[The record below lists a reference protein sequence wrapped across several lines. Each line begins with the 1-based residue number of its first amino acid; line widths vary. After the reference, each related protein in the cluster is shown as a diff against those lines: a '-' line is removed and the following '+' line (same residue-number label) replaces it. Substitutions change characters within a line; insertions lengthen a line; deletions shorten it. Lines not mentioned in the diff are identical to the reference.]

1 MRLRKLIKQFEFS
14 EDNRR
19 QIVLGT
25 NVRLNPKENR
35 LELVE
40 GTLGFPTG
48 PDLFARTRVTKPAT
62 AKRWIGFEAVD
73 KHKKVNGAT
82 VTFIGYRL
90 GNGLVEQWWNGSAWV
105 TASAGQWNTEAE
117 VAANI
122 AAFVGQSIQVIANLR
137 TTDATQTPEL
147 YLVKLLYES
156 DIEFEQEYIA
166 RSMLPAMREEVRP
179 IALYPIEVGAPTST
193 IDLNAIETPY
203 NILDIDSVYNV
214 TADPDKLAPLAAT
227 YDANTKIVTLGAPA
241 GPCVLLVRF
250 VYVPEIM
257 IIRSQDYTELSKIPA
272 VCIESIVQDTHLPIE
287 PGPSVCDRFGDG
299 AGWQLKEGFQA
310 NISFTVRFTTDK
322 ASDLDSLSDELKRFF
337 ENRLLRARGQD
348 EFVRLQT
355 FEEYSHQPSAL
366 QSELHSA
373 RLRARIFNA
382 VFYVRDAVPVTAT
395 QRFIVAGGNV
405 AFQV

>member
-1 MRLRKLIKQFEFS
+1 
-14 EDNRR
+14 
-19 QIVLGT
+19 
-25 NVRLNPKENR
+25 
-35 LELVE
+35 
-40 GTLGFPTG
+40 
-48 PDLFARTRVTKPAT
+48 
-62 AKRWIGFEAVD
+62 VD
-73 KHKKVNGAT
+73 KNKKVNGT
-82 VTFIGYRL
+82 VVTFIGYRL
-90 GNGLVEQWWNGSAWV
+90 GNGLVEQWWNGSAWA

-122 AAFVGQSIQVIANLR
+122 ATFVGQSIQVIANLR

-147 YLVKLLYES
+147 YLVKLLYET

-166 RSMLPAMREEVRP
+166 RSLLPAMREEVRP
-179 IALYPIEVGAPTST
+179 ISLFPIDVPAATT
-193 IDLNAIETPY
+193 IIDLSVIETPY
-203 NILDIDSVYNV
+203 NILDIDSVYNL
-214 TADPDKLAPLAAT
+214 TADPDKLANLSAT
-227 YDANTKIVTLGAPA
+227 YDGSTKRVTLGAPV
-241 GPCVLLVRF
+241 GPCRVLVRF
-250 VYVPEIM
+250 VYLPEMM

-272 VCIESIVQDTHLPIE
+272 VCIESIVQDSHTPIE
-287 PGPSVCDRFGDG
+287 SGPSVCDRFGDG

-310 NISFTVRFTTDK
+310 NINFTVRFTTDK
-322 ASDLDSLSDELKRFF
+322 VSDLDSLSDELKRFF